1 MKKLNEYAILFLL
14 ICTSTVS
21 FAQLNFTRY
30 DSIVVLNQIGDTLDY
45 AWTGGFNSP
54 QFSEIDLNN
63 DNIMDLFVFDRS
75 INRISTFINLG
86 IPNQASYVLAP
97 QYVTQF
103 PAGLHDWVLLR
114 DYNCDGLM
122 DVFTAGTG
130 GVTVYK
136 NITTSGP
143 LQFVLARGGHATSDI
158 LYSNFQPDSPTPSM
172 VNLYVTTIDIPVI
185 DDIDGDGDLD
195 IITFSILG
203 SQVEYHKNL
212 SQERYGDCDSLDF
225 ELANKCWGY
234 FTEGATSNTIVL
246 YDSCGFNINNP
257 ERIGGGNKHSGS
269 SILSM
274 DVDSNGT
281 KDLILGDVSFK
292 NMTLL
297 INSDPTPN
305 LTSSNITAYDTSFPS
320 NNVNSIP
327 VYLDLFPA
335 GYYLDVTN
343 DGVKDLVV
351 APNCFTGCE
360 NINGTW
366 MYKNNR
372 ATNFPD
378 FDFITKS
385 FLQEDM
391 IEVGLGSHPV
401 FFDHNADGLM
411 DLVIGNAGYSDSTS
425 SAGITSSL
433 FLYENIGTAS
443 TPAFQLIDSDYV
455 LISTLNLDIAMNQPI
470 FRIIPTFGD
479 IDGDGDEDMILGGD
493 NGKLHYFENIAGPGN
508 VANFVLNEPEYRG
521 IDIGVFAAPQL
532 VDLNR
537 DGLLDLIIGDRLGFI
552 NYYENMGT
560 TTVPSFSFVTS
571 QLGGV
576 KTRRYNEFN
585 GNCIP
590 FIFDDNGSY
599 KLISGATNG
608 YIYMYDS
615 IEGNLGSNFY
625 LVDSTYLNI
634 NQGGWSAVNVAD
646 INNDGGF
653 DLVVG
658 NVAGGVNFYKGDSNI
673 VISVTEIPQK
683 LAEILIYPN
692 PTKNTITIDFSTNN
706 LLNAS
711 LEVIDIVG
719 RTLLTKPINLRKE
732 TMDLNG
738 LAQGIYFVKFSNE
751 NGHKVYRVVKE

>member
-1 MKKLNEYAILFLL
+1 MKKLNKFGILVLFLL
-14 ICTSTVS
+14 STVLA
-21 FAQLNFTRY
+21 FTQINFTRF
-30 DSIVVLNQIGDTLDY
+30 DSIVVLKQNGDTLKH
-45 AWTGGFNSP
+45 AWTGGFNVP

-63 DNIMDLFVFDRS
+63 DGIMDLFVFDRS
-75 INRISTFINLG
+75 INRISTFINEG
-86 IPNQASYVLAP
+86 TPNQISYHLAP

-103 PAGLHDWVLLR
+103 PADLHDWVLLR

-122 DVFTAGTG
+122 DIFTAGIG

-136 NITTSGP
+136 NTTTGSS
-143 LQFVLARGGHATSDI
+143 LQFSMVTGGNPNSTI
-158 LYSNFQPDSPTPSM
+158 IYSNFQPDLPTPSM
-172 VNLYVTTIDIPVI
+172 VNLFISTVDIPVI

-195 IITFSILG
+195 VLTFSILG

-212 SQERYGDCDSLDF
+212 SIDRYGNCDSLDF
-225 ELANKCWGY
+225 VLANKCWGY
-234 FTEGATSNTIVL
+234 FSEGATSNTINL

-269 SILSM
+269 SLLSM
-274 DVDSNGT
+274 DIDSNGT
-281 KDLILGDVSFK
+281 KELILGDVSFK

-297 INSDPTPN
+297 TNSDPTPN
-305 LTSSNITAYDTSFPS
+305 LTSSHITAFDTTFPS
-320 NNVNSIP
+320 NNVNTIP
-327 VYLDLFPA
+327 VYLDMFPA
-335 GYYLDVTN
+335 GFYLDINN
-343 DGVKDLVV
+343 DGVKDLIA

-360 NINGTW
+360 NKQGTLL
-366 MYKNNR
+366 YENNR
-372 ATNFPD
+372 STDFPE

-391 IEVGLGSHPV
+391 IEVGMGSHPV

-411 DLVIGNAGYSDSTS
+411 DLVVGNAGYTDSTS
-425 SAGITSSL
+425 SQGLRSSL
-433 FLYENIGTAS
+433 FLYENIGTANQ
-443 TPAFQLIDSDYV
+443 PVFQLINEDYAF
-455 LISTLNLDIAMNQPI
+455 ISTINLDIPNNRPAV
-470 FRIIPTFGD
+470 RLIPTFGD
-479 IDGDGDEDMILGGD
+479 MDGDGDEDMIVGGD
-493 NGKLHYFENIAGPGN
+493 NGNIHYFENIAGQGN
-508 VANFVLNEPEYRG
+508 VANFVLNQAEYRG

-552 NYYENMGT
+552 NYYENIGT
-560 TTVPSFSFVTS
+560 TTSAAYSFVTS

-590 FIFDDNGSY
+590 FFFDDNGSY

-634 NQGGWSAVNVAD
+634 KQGGWSSVSVAD
-646 INNDGGF
+646 INNDNGF

-673 VISVTEIPQK
+673 VNSVTEITQK
-683 LAEILIYPN
+683 ITDIFIYPN

-706 LLNAS
+706 LANS
-711 LEVIDIVG
+711 SIQIIDIVG
-719 RTLLTKPINLRKE
+719 RTLLTKRITQRKE
-732 TMDLNG
+732 TLDLNG
-738 LAQGIYFVKFSNE
+738 FAQGIYFVKFSNQE
-751 NGHKVYRVVKE
+751 GSKVYRVVKE

>member
-1 MKKLNEYAILFLL
+1 MKKIKKFLALFLL
-14 ICTSTVS
+14 ISTNTIA

-30 DSIVVLNQIGDTLDY
+30 DSVVVLNQNGDTLKH
-45 AWTGGFNSP
+45 AWAGGFNSP

-75 INRISTFINLG
+75 INRSYTFINLG
-86 IPNQASYVLAP
+86 IPNQSSYVLAP

-103 PAGLHDWVLLR
+103 PDGLHDWVLLR

-122 DVFTAGTG
+122 DIFTSGTG
-130 GVTVYK
+130 GITVYK
-136 NITTSGP
+136 NTTSGGS
-143 LQFVLARGGHATSDI
+143 LQFSMVTGGNPNSTI
-158 LYSNFQPDSPTPSM
+158 LYSNFQPDLPTPSM
-172 VNLYVTTIDIPVI
+172 VNLFVSTIDIPVI

-195 IITFSILG
+195 VITFSILG

-225 ELANKCWGY
+225 VLANKCWG
-234 FTEGATSNTIVL
+234 FFSEGATSNTISL
-246 YDSCGFNINNP
+246 FDSCGFNINNP

-269 SILSM
+269 SVLSM

-305 LTSSNITAYDTSFPS
+305 LTSSHITAFDTLFPKNNS
-320 NNVNSIP
+320 NTQAVRI
-327 VYLDLFPA
+327 DIFPA

-343 DGVKDLVV
+343 DGVKDLIV

-411 DLVIGNAGYSDSTS
+411 DLVIGNAGYSDSTT
-425 SAGITSSL
+425 SAGLTSSL

-443 TPAFQLIDSDYV
+443 NPSFKLIDSNYAN
-455 LISTLNLDIAMNQPI
+455 ISNINLDVAMNQPT

-493 NGKLHYFENIAGPGN
+493 NGKLHYFENIAGQGN
-508 VANFVLNEPEYRG
+508 VANFILNEAEYRG

-552 NYYENMGT
+552 NYYENIGSAT
-560 TTVPSFSFVTS
+560 TPSFSLVTT

-590 FIFDDNGSY
+590 YFFDDNGSF

-634 NQGGWSAVNVAD
+634 SQGGWSSVSVAD
-646 INNDGGF
+646 ITNDGGF
-653 DLVVG
+653 DLVIG

-673 VISVTEIPQK
+673 VISVTEITQK
-683 LAEILIYPN
+683 LTDILIYPN
-692 PTKNTITIDFSTNN
+692 PTKNTIAIDFSTNN
-706 LLNAS
+706 LSNS
-711 LEVIDIVG
+711 SIQIIDIVG
-719 RTLLTKPINLRKE
+719 RTLFTKQITQQKE
-732 TMDLNG
+732 NFDLNG
-738 LAQGIYFVKFSNE
+738 LAHGIYFVKFSNQD
-751 NGHKVYRVVKE
+751 GSKVYRVVKE